1 MIEACRVKAV
11 VAGHASYLAV
21 LALHELGMPRR
32 YRTVFVVGAFGLGST
47 RQRDQEA
54 LVRWPAGRRGDLPEA
69 ARPPKSRRLAFDGA
83 VYGLSTRL
91 IDVNPLEQTVRMAL
105 HAERWRDGELE
116 AQEDH
121 CLDMGVYFHNEV
133 LLMLRPAAQPLF
145 AVVCVGGVVVDV
157 DPHVVLLID
166 RDRVRQDC
174 FTG

>member
-1 MIEACRVKAV
+1 MGGGGQPALDAGCDVSADMIEACRVKAV

-121 CLDMGVYFHNEV
+121 CLDMWC
-133 LLMLRPAAQPLF
+133 LLPQRS
-145 AVVCVGGVVVDV
+145 VVDAA
-157 DPHVVLLID
+157 PRSAAAIRCCLC
-166 RDRVRQDC
+166 RRGRS
-174 FTG
+174 